1 MSSPRTPG
9 LSRDLLNEHTTS
21 FADLV
26 GRVSPELLPAQRSST
41 ADLAP
46 TATTIVALTTPDAV
60 VMAGDRRATM
70 GHTIAQRDIEKVFG
84 ADEYS
89 LVGIA
94 GSAGLSIEMVRLF
107 RVELEHYEK
116 LEGVSLSLDGKANR
130 LSALIRGNLGLALQ
144 GFVVVPL
151 LAGWDQDRAVARIFS
166 YDATGGRY
174 EESHFFAVG
183 SGAPYAR
190 GALKKLYRPDFTVVD
205 AVTAAVQSLV
215 DAADDDAATGG
226 PDLARRIF
234 PVVWVASADG
244 VRRVPDIEVG
254 EAVDAV
260 VSARRSRPDGPGAPL
275 L

>member
-1 MSSPRTPG
+1 MARTPG
-9 LSRDLLNEHTTS
+9 LGRELLDENTTS
-21 FADLV
+21 FAELV
-26 GRVSPELLPAQRSST
+26 GRVSPDLLPVQRAAT
-41 ADLAP
+41 ALELAP
-46 TATTIVALTTPDAV
+46 TATTIVALATPTGV

-70 GHTIAQRDIEKVFG
+70 GNVIAQRDIEKVFG
-84 ADEYS
+84 ADEFA
-89 LVGIA
+89 LVGVA
-94 GSAGLSIEMVRLF
+94 GSAGLAVELVRLF

-116 LEGVSLSLDGKANR
+116 LEGVPLSLDGKANR
-130 LSALIRGNLGLALQ
+130 LSALIRGNLGLAMQ

-151 LAGWDQDRAVARIFS
+151 LAGWDLDRAVARLFS

-190 GALKKLYRPDFTVVD
+190 GALKKLYRDDFTTSD

-215 DAADDDAATGG
+215 DAADDDIATGG

-234 PVVWVASADG
+234 PVVWVASASG
-244 VRRVPDIEVG
+244 VRRVP
-254 EAVDAV
+254 EAAVASTVDAV
-260 VSARRSRPDGPGAPL
+260 VAARAARPDGPGAPL